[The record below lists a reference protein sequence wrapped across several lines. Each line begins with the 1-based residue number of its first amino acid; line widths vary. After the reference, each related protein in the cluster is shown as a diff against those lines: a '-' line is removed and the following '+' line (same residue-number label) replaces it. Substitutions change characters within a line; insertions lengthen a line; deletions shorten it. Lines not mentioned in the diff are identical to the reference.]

1 MKHSVIEEMLYGELS
16 GQWER
21 AACLEEADEVWE
33 EYYKYGDAVDKI
45 LSKEHAQLW
54 NDYYDAESGVEGVEK
69 KRAFKMGARF
79 GLLLA
84 FELSEYSP
92 EAERKRHE
100 REWHK
105 RKRMEE
111 QEKRRAQTRTEEHV
125 TEQAEARTQEH
136 VTEQAQTRTEKRE

>member
-1 MKHSVIEEMLYGELS
+1 MKHSVIEEMLYGELFE
-16 GQWER
+16 QWER

-54 NDYYDAESGVEGVEK
+54 NDYYLAEGGVESVEK
-69 KRAFKMGARF
+69 KRAFKIGARF

-92 EAERKRHE
+92 EAERERYE
-100 REWHK
+100 RERHK
-105 RKRMEE
+105 RQRIEE
-111 QEKRRAQTRTEEHV
+111 QEKRRAQARTEEHA
-125 TEQAEARTQEH
+125 TEQAET
-136 VTEQAQTRTEKRE
+136 

>member
-33 EYYKYGDAVDKI
+33 EYYKYGDAVEKI
-45 LSKEHAQLW
+45 LSKENAQLW
-54 NDYYDAESGVEGVEK
+54 EDYYDAEGGVEGVEK

>member
-1 MKHSVIEEMLYGELS
+1 MKHSVIEEILYGELS

-33 EYYKYGDAVDKI
+33 EYYKYGDAVEKI
-45 LSKEHAQLW
+45 LSKENAQLW
-54 NDYYDAESGVEGVEK
+54 EDYYDAEGGVEGVEK

-136 VTEQAQTRTEKRE
+136 VTDQAQTRTEKRE

>member
-1 MKHSVIEEMLYGELS
+1 MKHSVIEEMLYGELF

-21 AACLEEADEVWE
+21 AACSEEADEARAE
-33 EYYKYGDAVDKI
+33 HQKYGDAVYEI

-54 NDYYDAESGVEGVEK
+54 EDYYEAEGGVEGVEK

-111 QEKRRAQTRTEEHV
+111 QEKRRTQARTEEQ
-125 TEQAEARTQEH
+125 T
-136 VTEQAQTRTEKRE
+136 TEQAQTRTGITTDKT